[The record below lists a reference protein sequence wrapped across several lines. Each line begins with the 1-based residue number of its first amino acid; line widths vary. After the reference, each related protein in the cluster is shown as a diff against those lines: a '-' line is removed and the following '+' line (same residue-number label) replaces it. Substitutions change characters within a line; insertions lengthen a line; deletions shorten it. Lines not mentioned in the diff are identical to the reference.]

1 MSVMPMQKLSICA
14 HKSNRKAG
22 LETLQQ
28 FGAMEIIPDAI
39 DDQELEKMNT
49 SEARAQFERDAE
61 LSDQALEI
69 LDRYAPGNKA
79 GLAMLQGNEE
89 LTSADVRQVA
99 LKQGECIKQA
109 SSILSFE
116 KAINECRGNI
126 LKDENQKE
134 ALIPWMS
141 LDVPMTFSGTEKTA
155 AFIGT
160 VSGVYD
166 DAGFSAALLEK
177 DPGLD
182 AVSTKTLFTEN
193 DATNITAICLKKDA
207 EKTEAALRA
216 LGFSKPAQPAMGI
229 PKQVSEDCDR
239 DIDKQNSEIENLK
252 KKIAAMAPERENLKI
267 VADYYRTRAEK
278 YRVLG
283 TIPQSKQ
290 AFFLEGWV
298 PAVQADR
305 ISKLLSDR
313 YHAVVEKEEV
323 REDEVEPTVLHN
335 NKFSQCAEGILA
347 SYGLPQHGKVDPTTI
362 MSFFYVFFFGMML
375 SDAAYGIIMAAA
387 TFIILRKFPR
397 MKTGTKKMFQLFFWC
412 GLSTVFW
419 GFMFGGFFGNAID
432 VIAKTFFGYTGA
444 TPILKPLWFD
454 PLTHPMVLLIWCML
468 FGCIHLFTGLGIK
481 GFEELQHHQIWDFIC
496 DVLAWYVFLMG
507 LILLLLPSQ
516 LFANIAQMTIVF
528 PVWLSQAAKWM
539 SILGAVF
546 IVVTSGRENRNW
558 AIRIALGAYNLYGV
572 TGWLSDVLSYSRL
585 LALGLA
591 TGVIASVVNT
601 MGSMLGGGVGGAIF
615 FIVVFLIGHTMNMA
629 INLLGAYVHTNRL
642 QFVEF
647 FGKFY
652 DAGGKTF
659 EPFTT
664 NTKYIEVKE
673 EAKV

>member
-1 MSVMPMQKLSICA
+1 MAVVPMQKLSICA
-14 HKSNRKAG
+14 HKTNRKAV

-28 FGAMEIIPDAI
+28 FGGMEIIPDAI
-39 DDQELEKMNT
+39 DDPELEKMNT
-49 SEARAQFERDAE
+49 ADARAQFERDAD
-61 LSDQALEI
+61 LADQAIEI
-69 LDRYAPGNKA
+69 LNRYAPEKNA
-79 GLAMLQGNEE
+79 GIALLRGNEAV
-89 LTSADVRQVA
+89 SAQTVKDVA
-99 LKQGECIKQA
+99 LKQGQCISRAKT
-109 SSILSFE
+109 ILSYE
-116 KAINECRGNI
+116 KSINDCRGNI

-134 ALIPWMS
+134 ALVPWMS
-141 LDVPMTFSGTEKTA
+141 LDIPMNFTGTEKTA
-155 AFIGT
+155 VFIGT
-160 VSGVYD
+160 VSGSFD
-166 DAGFSAALLEK
+166 DPSFYAALQEK

-182 AVSTKTLFTEN
+182 AVSANVLSVEN
-193 DATNITAICLKKDA
+193 EASNVCVICLAA
-207 EKTEAALRA
+207 EREKVETALRA
-216 LGFSKPAQPAMGI
+216 LGFSRPAQSVFGI
-229 PKQVSEDCDR
+229 PKQASEECSR
-239 DIDKQNSEIENLK
+239 DIKKQNQQIAELG
-252 KKIAAMAPERENLKI
+252 KKITDCAGDREELRI

-278 YRVLG
+278 YRMLG

-298 PAVQADR
+298 PADQAER
-305 ISKLLSDR
+305 VAGLLSGR
-313 YHAVVEKEEV
+313 YGAVVEQEEI
-323 REDEVEPTVLHN
+323 REDDEEPTVLHN
-335 NKFSQCAEGILA
+335 NRFAQCAEGVLA
-347 SYGLPQHGKVDPTTI
+347 SYGLPQHGKVDPTAI
-362 MSFFYVFFFGMML
+362 MAAFYVFFFGMML

-387 TFIILRKFPR
+387 TFIILRKCPN
-397 MKTGTKKMFQLFFWC
+397 MKPGTKKMFQLFFWC

-419 GFMFGGFFGNAID
+419 GFMFGGFFGNVID
-432 VIAKTFFGYTGA
+432 VVAKTFFGYTGA

-481 GFEELQHHQIWDFIC
+481 GYEELHNHQVWDFIC
-496 DVLAWYVFLMG
+496 DVLAWYIFLMG

-528 PVWLSQAAKWM
+528 PVWLNQAAKWM

-615 FIVVFLIGHTMNMA
+615 FIIVFLIGHTMNMA